1 MFGLGILA
9 PLFAAAGIIGASI
22 PLILHLLN
30 RERARRLVFGT
41 IRFIQMSHQTN
52 VRRHKLKRLLLL
64 LMRIL
69 ILALLGFAFARPF
82 FAEAPVIAQKIGG
95 KRNAIVILDTSYS
108 MQYEKVFENAKR
120 EGIKILDGLDATDA
134 AGLILSSDNAR
145 VVAPLGSELSHIR
158 AALNDAGATYKPT
171 DYLDAL
177 QTADEILVSIPI
189 GEKQIYLIADMQKRG
204 WENFIETD
212 KLNPDVQIQFID
224 VHPEQP
230 RNFAITDLSVPP
242 VILKEQKA
250 SYLVARVRNFSDEAV
265 ENLPVRLF
273 VDGNMIHT
281 VELDIEPGDLADAVF
296 RVDFQDEAT
305 HIGWVELPEDAL
317 GGDNERYFT
326 LQSLRSIK
334 VHAVRDKPRT
344 QNPHQHLHGQT
355 METFFMK
362 MAFTAGSG
370 AVPIDFT
377 ESSSVPGAAA
387 LNRTDVLV
395 LANVAQLSSDEAGRV
410 AAYVASGGGLIV
422 TVGDNIDTDVYEQRL
437 GGEIGLMPCNFV
449 RPVGDA
455 FDRQQFRVLATVK
468 YEHPIF
474 VPFKEPN
481 HGDFGKARFYRI
493 FQAVPTAN
501 ATVIASYD
509 DGSPALFEK
518 PYGNLGRVLCFTST
532 IDREWNDLPIRAV
545 YLPFLHESIKYLA
558 LKNVETMPDYRVG
571 DYIELKVSQ
580 TENENITESR
590 EIAIFNPNNVETR
603 FGRNKDVTP
612 TAENTPQAKSVRKGN
627 PRNLKVAGIPHSP
640 SSVLYTDTSVPGIY
654 SVHRS
659 GTEVTDY
666 FVVNVDTTESD
677 LAVRDVEELASMLKG
692 AADELV
698 EDKPTAELVAQYN
711 EDVERNQ
718 NVWIYLMLAVFALAV
733 TEMFLANR
741 V

>member
-9 PLFAAAGIIGASI
+9 PLFAVAGIIGASI

-69 ILALLGFAFARPF
+69 MLALLGFAFARPF
-82 FAEAPVIAQKIGG
+82 FAEAPVIAQKTGG

-108 MQYEKVFENAKR
+108 MQYEKVFENAKK

-158 AALNDAGATYKPT
+158 VALNDAGATYKPT

-177 QTADEILVSIPI
+177 QTADEILASIPI
-189 GEKQIYLIADMQKRG
+189 GEKQIYVIADMQKRG

-224 VHPEQP
+224 VHPEHT
-230 RNFAITDLSVPP
+230 RNFSITDLSVPP

-273 VDGNMIHT
+273 IDGNMIHT
-281 VELDIEPGDLADAVF
+281 VQLDIESDDIADAAF
-296 RVDFQDEAT
+296 RIDFQDEAT
-305 HIGWVELPEDAL
+305 HTGWIELPEDAL
-317 GGDNERYFT
+317 AVDNKRYFT

-344 QNPHQHLHGQT
+344 QSPLQHLHGQR

-362 MAFTAGSG
+362 MALTVGSE

-377 ESSSVPGAAA
+377 ESSSVPSEAA
-387 LNRTDVLV
+387 LDRTDVLV

-410 AAYVASGGGLIV
+410 SGYVASGGGLIV
-422 TVGDNIDTDVYEQRL
+422 TVGDNIDADVYEQRL
-437 GGEIGLMPCNFV
+437 GGETGLMPCNFV

-493 FQAVPTAN
+493 YQAVPTAN

-558 LKNVETMPDYRVG
+558 LKDVETMPDYRVG
-571 DYIELKVSQ
+571 DYIELKGSQ
-580 TENENITESR
+580 TASENITASR

-603 FGRNKDVTP
+603 FG
-612 TAENTPQAKSVRKGN
+612 ENRDITSA
-627 PRNLKVAGIPHSP
+627 AGGTSQDSI
-640 SSVLYTDTSVPGIY
+640 LYTDTSIPGIY
-654 SVHRS
+654 SIHRS

-677 LAVRDVEELASMLKG
+677 LAARDVEELTSMLKG
-692 AADELV
+692 AVDELV

-741 V
+741 L

>member
-1 MFGLGILA
+1 
-9 PLFAAAGIIGASI
+9 
-22 PLILHLLN
+22 
-30 RERARRLVFGT
+30 
-41 IRFIQMSHQTN
+41 
-52 VRRHKLKRLLLL
+52 
-64 LMRIL
+64 MRIL

-82 FAEAPVIAQKIGG
+82 FAEAPIIAQKTGG
-95 KRNAIVILDTSYS
+95 KRNAIVILDISYS
-108 MQYEKVFENAKR
+108 MQYEQVFENAKR
-120 EGIKILDGLDATDA
+120 EGIAILDGLDATDA
-134 AGLILSSDNAR
+134 AGLILSSDRAR
-145 VVAPLGSELSHIR
+145 VIAPLGSEFSHIR
-158 AALNDAGATYKPT
+158 TALNKAEATYKPT

-177 QTADEILVSIPI
+177 QTADEILASIPI
-189 GEKQIYLIADMQKRG
+189 GEKQIYVIADMQKRG

-230 RNFAITDLSVPP
+230 QNFAITALNVPP
-242 VILKEQKA
+242 VILKEQQA
-250 SYLVARVRNFSDEAV
+250 SYLVARVRNFSDAAV
-265 ENLPVRLF
+265 ENLPIRLF

-281 VELDIEPGDLADAVF
+281 VQLDLEPDDLADAVF
-296 RVDFQDEAT
+296 RIDFRDEAT
-305 HIGWVELPEDAL
+305 HTGWVELPEDAL
-317 GGDNERYFT
+317 QVDNKRYFT
-326 LQSLRSIK
+326 LQSLRSIR

-344 QNPHQHLHGQT
+344 QSPHQT
-355 METFFMK
+355 MGTFFMK
-362 MAFTAGSG
+362 MAFTAGRD

-377 ESSSVPGAAA
+377 ESSSVPSAAT
-387 LNRTDVLV
+387 LDRTDVLV
-395 LANVAQLSSDEAGRV
+395 LANVAQISSDEAGRV
-410 AAYVASGGGLIV
+410 ATYVAAGGGLIV
-422 TVGDNIDTDVYEQRL
+422 TVGNNIDAAVYEQRF

-455 FDRQQFRVLATVK
+455 LDRQQFRVLATVK

-474 VPFKEPN
+474 APFKEPN

-493 FQAVPTAN
+493 FQAVPTEN

-545 YLPFLHESIKYLA
+545 YLPFLHETIKYLV
-558 LKNVETMPDYRVG
+558 LKDAETLPDYRVG
-571 DYIELKVSQ
+571 DTIDLKVSE
-580 TENENITESR
+580 TENESITKNGA
-590 EIAIFNPNNVETR
+590 IAIFNPNSVETR
-603 FGRNKDVTP
+603 LGRNKDETP
-612 TAENTPQAKSVRKGN
+612 TAQNTPQ
-627 PRNLKVAGIPHSP
+627 
-640 SSVLYTDTSVPGIY
+640 SSVLYTDTAIPGIY

-677 LAVRDVEELASMLKG
+677 LAARDVEELASMLKG
-692 AADELV
+692 TADELV

-718 NVWIYLMLAVFALAV
+718 NVWIYLMFAVFALAI

>member
-9 PLFAAAGIIGASI
+9 PLFAVAGIVGASI

-69 ILALLGFAFARPF
+69 MLALLGFAFARPF
-82 FAEAPVIAQKIGG
+82 FAEAPVIAQKTGG

-108 MQYEKVFENAKR
+108 MQYEEVFENAKE

-134 AGLILSSDNAR
+134 ACLILSSDNAR
-145 VVAPLGSELSHIR
+145 VVAPLGSEFSHIK
-158 AALNDAGATYKPT
+158 AALNDAEATYKPT

-177 QTADEILVSIPI
+177 QTADEILASISI
-189 GEKQIYLIADMQKRG
+189 GGIHKRGQIYVIADMQKRG

-224 VHPEQP
+224 VHPEDP
-230 RNFAITDLSVPP
+230 RNLAITDLNVPP
-242 VILKEQKA
+242 VILQEQQA

-273 VDGNMIHT
+273 IDGNMIHT
-281 VELDIEPGDLADAVF
+281 VQLDVEPDDLADAAF
-296 RVDFQDEAT
+296 RIDFQDEAT
-305 HIGWVELPEDAL
+305 HTGWIELPEDAL
-317 GGDNERYFT
+317 AVDNKRYFT
-326 LQSLRSIK
+326 LKSLRSIK
-334 VHAVRDKPRT
+334 VHAVSAKPRT
-344 QNPHQHLHGQT
+344 RDPQNLHGQT

-362 MAFTAGSG
+362 MAFTAGSD

-377 ESSSVPGAAA
+377 ESSSVPSTAT

-395 LANVAQLSSDEAGRV
+395 LANVGQFSSDAAERV

-422 TVGDNIDTDVYEQRL
+422 TVGDNIDPAVYEQRL

-449 RPVGDA
+449 RPTGDA
-455 FDRQQFRVLATVK
+455 FDRQQFRVLASVK

-474 VPFKEPN
+474 APFKEPN

-493 FQAVPTAN
+493 FQAVPTGSN

-518 PYGNLGRVLCFTST
+518 PYGDLGRVLCFTST

-558 LKNVETMPDYRVG
+558 LKDTETLPDYRVG
-571 DYIELKVSQ
+571 DYVELKVSDVENEVI
-580 TENENITESR
+580 TENR
-590 EIAIFNPNNVETR
+590 EVAIFNPNNVETR
-603 FGRNKDVTP
+603 LGRNKDVTL
-612 TAENTPQAKSVRKGN
+612 TAEETPQRST
-627 PRNLKVAGIPHSP
+627 
-640 SSVLYTDTSVPGIY
+640 LYTGTTIPGIY
-654 SVHRS
+654 SIHRS
-659 GTEVTDY
+659 GVEVPDY
-666 FVVNVDTTESD
+666 FVVNIDTTESD
-677 LAVRDVEELASMLKG
+677 LTARDVEELASMLKG
-692 AADELV
+692 TADELI
-698 EDKPTAELVAQYN
+698 EDKPTAELVAQFN

-718 NVWIYLMLAVFALAV
+718 NTWIYLMFAVFALAI

>member
-9 PLFAAAGIIGASI
+9 PLFAVAGIIGASI

-52 VRRHKLKRLLLL
+52 VRRHRLKRLLLL

-69 ILALLGFAFARPF
+69 MLALLGFAFARPF
-82 FAEAPVIAQKIGG
+82 FAEAPVIAQKTGG

-108 MQYEKVFENAKR
+108 MQYEVVFENAKK
-120 EGIKILDGLDATDA
+120 EGIEILDGLDATDA
-134 AGLILSSDNAR
+134 ACLILSSDSAR
-145 VVAPLGSELSHIR
+145 VVAPLGSEFSHIR
-158 AALNDAGATYKPT
+158 AALNDAEATYKPT
-171 DYLDAL
+171 DYLAAL
-177 QTADEILVSIPI
+177 QTADEILASIPI
-189 GEKQIYLIADMQKRG
+189 GEKQIYIIADMQKRG

-230 RNFAITDLSVPP
+230 HNFAITDLNVPP
-242 VILKEQKA
+242 VILKEQQA
-250 SYLVARVRNFSDEAV
+250 SYLVARVRNFSEEAV

-273 VDGNMIHT
+273 IDGNMIHT
-281 VELDIEPGDLADAVF
+281 VPLDIEPDDLADAAF
-296 RVDFQDEAT
+296 RIDFQDEAT
-305 HIGWVELPEDAL
+305 HTGWVELPEDAL
-317 GGDNERYFT
+317 GVDNKRYFT

-344 QNPHQHLHGQT
+344 QNPPRNLYGQM

-362 MAFTAGSG
+362 RALTAGRD

-377 ESSSVPGAAA
+377 ESSSVPNTAI

-395 LANVAQLSSDEAGRV
+395 LANVAQLSSEEAGRV
-410 AAYVASGGGLIV
+410 ATYVAAGGGLIV
-422 TVGDNIDTDVYEQRL
+422 TVGSNIDSLLYEQRL
-437 GGEIGLMPCNFV
+437 GGEEGLMPCNFV

-455 FDRQQFRVLATVK
+455 FDREQFRVLATVK

-474 VPFKEPN
+474 APFKEPN

-493 FQAVPTAN
+493 FQAVPTGTD
-501 ATVIASYD
+501 ATVIAAYD

-518 PYGNLGRVLCFTST
+518 PYGSLGRVLCFTST

-545 YLPFLHESIKYLA
+545 YLPFLHEAIKYLA
-558 LKNVETMPDYRVG
+558 LKDAETLPDYRVG
-571 DYIELKVSQ
+571 DYVELKVSDTEDEVM
-580 TENENITESR
+580 TENR
-590 EIAIFNPNNVETR
+590 EVAIFNPNNVETR
-603 FGRNKDVTP
+603 LGRNREIAP
-612 TAENTPQAKSVRKGN
+612 TAENTLQG
-627 PRNLKVAGIPHSP
+627 G
-640 SSVLYTDTSVPGIY
+640 VLYTDTAIPGIY

-659 GTEVTDY
+659 GAEVPDY

-677 LAVRDVEELASMLKG
+677 LAARDVEELASMLKG

-698 EDKPTAELVAQYN
+698 EDKPTTELVAQYN
-711 EDVERNQ
+711 KDVERNQ
-718 NVWIYLMLAVFALAV
+718 NVWIYLMLAVFALAI

>member
-9 PLFAAAGIIGASI
+9 PLFAVAGIVGASI

-82 FAEAPVIAQKIGG
+82 FAEAPIIAQKTGG
-95 KRNAIVILDTSYS
+95 KRNAIVILDISYS
-108 MQYEKVFENAKR
+108 MQYEQVFENAKR
-120 EGIKILDGLDATDA
+120 EGIAILDGLDATDA
-134 AGLILSSDNAR
+134 AGLILSSDRAR
-145 VVAPLGSELSHIR
+145 VIAPLGSEFSHIR
-158 AALNDAGATYKPT
+158 TALNKAEATYKPT

-177 QTADEILVSIPI
+177 QTADEILASIPI
-189 GEKQIYLIADMQKRG
+189 GEKQIYVIADMQKRG

-230 RNFAITDLSVPP
+230 QNFAITALNVPP
-242 VILKEQKA
+242 VILKEQQA
-250 SYLVARVRNFSDEAV
+250 SYLVARVRNFSDAAV
-265 ENLPVRLF
+265 ENLPIRLF

-281 VELDIEPGDLADAVF
+281 VQLDLEPDDLADAVF
-296 RVDFQDEAT
+296 RIDFRDEAT
-305 HIGWVELPEDAL
+305 HTGWVELPEDAL
-317 GGDNERYFT
+317 QVDNKRYFT
-326 LQSLRSIK
+326 LQSLRSIR

-344 QNPHQHLHGQT
+344 QSSHQT
-355 METFFMK
+355 MGTFFMK
-362 MAFTAGSG
+362 MAFTTGRD

-377 ESSSVPGAAA
+377 ESSSVPSAAT
-387 LNRTDVLV
+387 LDRTDVLV
-395 LANVAQLSSDEAGRV
+395 LANVAQISSDEAERV
-410 AAYVASGGGLIV
+410 ATYVAAGGGLIV
-422 TVGDNIDTDVYEQRL
+422 TVGNNIDAAVYEQRF

-455 FDRQQFRVLATVK
+455 LDRQQFRVLATVK

-474 VPFKEPN
+474 APFKEPN
-481 HGDFGKARFYRI
+481 HGDFGKARFYRF
-493 FQAVPTAN
+493 FQAVPTEN

-545 YLPFLHESIKYLA
+545 YLPFLHETIKYLA
-558 LKNVETMPDYRVG
+558 LKDAETLPDYRVG
-571 DYIELKVSQ
+571 DTIDLKVSE
-580 TENENITESR
+580 TENESITKNGA
-590 EIAIFNPNNVETR
+590 IAIFNPNSVETR
-603 FGRNKDVTP
+603 LGRNKDETP
-612 TAENTPQAKSVRKGN
+612 TAQNTPQ
-627 PRNLKVAGIPHSP
+627 
-640 SSVLYTDTSVPGIY
+640 SSVLYTDTAIPGIY

-677 LAVRDVEELASMLKG
+677 LAARDVEELASMLKG
-692 AADELV
+692 TADELV

-718 NVWIYLMLAVFALAV
+718 NVWIYLMFAVFALAI

>member
-9 PLFAAAGIIGASI
+9 PLFAVAGIVGASI

-30 RERARRLVFGT
+30 RERARQLVFGT

-69 ILALLGFAFARPF
+69 MLALLGLAFARPF
-82 FAEAPVIAQKIGG
+82 FAEAPIIAQKTGG

-108 MQYEKVFENAKR
+108 MRYEEVFENAKK
-120 EGIKILDGLDATDA
+120 EGIEILDGLDATDA
-134 AGLILSSDNAR
+134 ACLILSSDNAR
-145 VVAPLGSELSHIR
+145 VVAPLGSEFSHVK
-158 AALNDAGATYKPT
+158 AALDDAEATYKPT

-177 QTADEILVSIPI
+177 QTADEILASIPI
-189 GEKQIYLIADMQKRG
+189 GEKQIYVIADMQKRG

-224 VHPEQP
+224 VHPEQS
-230 RNFAITDLSVPP
+230 RNLAITALDVPA
-242 VILKEQKA
+242 VILKEQQA
-250 SYLVARVRNFSDEAV
+250 SYLVARVHNFSNEAV

-273 VDGNMIHT
+273 IDGNMMHT
-281 VELDIEPGDLADAVF
+281 VQLDIEPDDLADAAF
-296 RVDFQDEAT
+296 RIDFQDEAT
-305 HIGWVELPEDAL
+305 HTGWVELPEDAL
-317 GGDNERYFT
+317 EVDNKRYFT

-334 VHAVRDKPRT
+334 VHAVSDKPRT
-344 QNPHQHLHGQT
+344 QNPRQNLRQMT
-355 METFFMK
+355 ETFFMK
-362 MAFTAGSG
+362 TALTAGSD

-377 ESSSVPGAAA
+377 ESSSVPNAAT
-387 LNRTDVLV
+387 LNRIDVLV
-395 LANVAQLSSDEAGRV
+395 LANVAQLSSNDAERV
-410 AAYVASGGGLIV
+410 AAYVAAGGGLIV
-422 TVGDNIDTDVYEQRL
+422 TVGDNIDADVYEQRL
-437 GGEIGLMPCNFV
+437 GGEIDLMPCNFV

-474 VPFKEPN
+474 APFKEPN

-518 PYGNLGRVLCFTST
+518 PYGNLGRVICFTST
-532 IDREWNDLPIRAV
+532 IDRKWNDLPIRAV
-545 YLPFLHESIKYLA
+545 YLPFLHEAIKYLA
-558 LKNVETMPDYRVG
+558 LKDAETLPDYQVG
-571 DYIELKVSQ
+571 DSVELKVFDA
-580 TENENITESR
+580 ENENITENR
-590 EIAIFNPNNVETR
+590 EVAIFNPNNLETR
-603 FGRNKDVTP
+603 VGKSKDVTHI
-612 TAENTPQAKSVRKGN
+612 AQDTPQGS
-627 PRNLKVAGIPHSP
+627 IF
-640 SSVLYTDTSVPGIY
+640 YTDTSTPGIY

-666 FVVNVDTTESD
+666 FIVNVDTTESD
-677 LAVRDVEELASMLKG
+677 LAARDVEELASMLKG
-692 AADELV
+692 TADEFV
-698 EDKPTAELVAQYN
+698 EDKPTAELVAQFN

>member
-1 MFGLGILA
+1 MFGLEILA
-9 PLFAAAGIIGASI
+9 PLFAVAGIVGASI

-30 RERARRLVFGT
+30 RERARQLIFGT

-69 ILALLGFAFARPF
+69 MLALLGFAFARPF
-82 FAEAPVIAQKIGG
+82 FAGDLVITQKIGG

-108 MQYEKVFENAKR
+108 MQYENVFQNAKK

-134 AGLILSSDNAR
+134 VCLILSSDNAR
-145 VVAPLGSELSHIR
+145 VVAPLGSEFSHVR
-158 AALNDAGATYKPT
+158 AALNDAEATSKPT

-177 QTADEILVSIPI
+177 QTADEILEPIPV
-189 GEKQIYLIADMQKRG
+189 GEKQIYVIADMQKRG

-224 VHPEQP
+224 VHAEHP
-230 RNFAITDLSVPP
+230 RNLAITVIDVPP

-265 ENLPVRLF
+265 EDLPVRLF
-273 VDGNMIHT
+273 IDGNIIHT
-281 VELDIEPGDLADAVF
+281 VQLNIEPGDLADAAF
-296 RVDFQDEAT
+296 KVDFQDEAT
-305 HIGWVELPEDAL
+305 HTGWVELPEDAL
-317 GGDNERYFT
+317 AVDNKRYFT

-334 VHAVRDKPRT
+334 VHAVSDKPRT
-344 QNPHQHLHGQT
+344 QNRYQT
-355 METFFMK
+355 TETFFMK
-362 MAFTAGSG
+362 RAIAAGSE
-370 AVPIDFT
+370 AVPINFI
-377 ESSSVPGAAA
+377 ESSSVPEATT

-395 LANVAQLSSDEAGRV
+395 LANVARLSPDEARRV
-410 AAYVASGGGLIV
+410 TDYVAGGGGLII
-422 TVGDNIDTDVYEQRL
+422 TVGDNIDVDLYEQRL
-437 GGEIGLMPCNFV
+437 GGEIGVMPCNFV

-481 HGDFGKARFYRI
+481 HGDFGKARFYRL
-493 FQAVPTAN
+493 FQAVPTEN
-501 ATVIASYD
+501 ATILASYD

-558 LKNVETMPDYRVG
+558 LKDVETVPDYRVG
-571 DYIELKVSQ
+571 DSVEIKVAE
-580 TENENITESR
+580 TENITQSGEV
-590 EIAIFNPNNVETR
+590 AVFNPNNVETR
-603 FGRNKDVTP
+603 LQSGKDVTT
-612 TAENTPQAKSVRKGN
+612 TAENTSQGSAF
-627 PRNLKVAGIPHSP
+627 
-640 SSVLYTDTSVPGIY
+640 YTDTSIPGIY

-659 GTEVTDY
+659 GTESSDY
-666 FVVNVDTTESD
+666 FIVNVDTTESD
-677 LAVRDVEELASMLKG
+677 LATRDVEELASMLKG
-692 AADELV
+692 TADKSV
-698 EDKPTAELVAQYN
+698 EDKPTPELVAQYH

>member
-362 MAFTAGSG
+362 MAFTAGSS

>member
-9 PLFAAAGIIGASI
+9 PLFAVAGIVGASI

-52 VRRHKLKRLLLL
+52 VRRHRLKRLLLL

-69 ILALLGFAFARPF
+69 MLALLGFAFARPF
-82 FAEAPVIAQKIGG
+82 FAEAPVIAQKTGG

-108 MQYEKVFENAKR
+108 MQYEEVFENAKK
-120 EGIKILDGLDATDA
+120 EGIEILDELDATDA
-134 AGLILSSDNAR
+134 ACLILSSDSAR
-145 VVAPLGSELSHIR
+145 VVAPLGSEFSHIR
-158 AALNDAGATYKPT
+158 AALNDAEATYKPT
-171 DYLDAL
+171 DYLNAL
-177 QTADEILVSIPI
+177 QTADEILASIPI
-189 GEKQIYLIADMQKRG
+189 GEKQIYVIADMQKRG

-230 RNFAITDLSVPP
+230 HNFAITDLNVPP
-242 VILKEQKA
+242 VILSRKPLYGLRPEQQA
-250 SYLVARVRNFSDEAV
+250 SYLVARVRNFSEEAV

-273 VDGNMIHT
+273 IDGNMVHT
-281 VELDIEPGDLADAVF
+281 VQLYIEPDDLADAAF
-296 RVDFQDEAT
+296 RIDFQDEAT
-305 HIGWVELPEDAL
+305 HTGWIELPKDAL
-317 GGDNERYFT
+317 EVDNKRYFT

-344 QNPHQHLHGQT
+344 QNPYGQM

-362 MAFTAGSG
+362 MALTAGRDV
-370 AVPIDFT
+370 VPIDFT
-377 ESSSVPGAAA
+377 ESSSIPNTTI

-395 LANVAQLSSDEAGRV
+395 LANVAQLSSEEAGRV
-410 AAYVASGGGLIV
+410 ATYVAAGGGLIV
-422 TVGDNIDTDVYEQRL
+422 TVGSNIDSLLYEQRL

-474 VPFKEPN
+474 ARFKEPN

-501 ATVIASYD
+501 ATVIAAYD

-518 PYGNLGRVLCFTST
+518 PYGSLGRVLCFTST

-558 LKNVETMPDYRVG
+558 LKDAETLPDYRVG
-571 DYIELKVSQ
+571 DYVELKVSD
-580 TENENITESR
+580 TEEEVRAENGEV
-590 EIAIFNPNNVETR
+590 AIFNPNNVETR
-603 FGRNKDVTP
+603 LGRNKDIAATV
-612 TAENTPQAKSVRKGN
+612 ENTLQG
-627 PRNLKVAGIPHSP
+627 G
-640 SSVLYTDTSVPGIY
+640 VLYTDTAIPGIY
-654 SVHRS
+654 SIHRS
-659 GTEVTDY
+659 GAEAPDY

-677 LAVRDVEELASMLKG
+677 LAARDVEELASMLKG

-698 EDKPTAELVAQYN
+698 EDQPTAELVAQYN
-711 EDVERNQ
+711 KDVERNQ
-718 NVWIYLMLAVFALAV
+718 NVWIYLMLAVFALAI

>member
-9 PLFAAAGIIGASI
+9 PLFAVAGVVGASI

-82 FAEAPVIAQKIGG
+82 FAEAPIIAQKTGG

-108 MQYEKVFENAKR
+108 MQYEQVFENAKR
-120 EGIKILDGLDATDA
+120 EGIAILDGLDATDA
-134 AGLILSSDNAR
+134 AGLILSSDRAR
-145 VVAPLGSELSHIR
+145 VIAPLGSEFSHIR
-158 AALNDAGATYKPT
+158 TALNKAEATYKPT

-177 QTADEILVSIPI
+177 QTADEILASIPI
-189 GEKQIYLIADMQKRG
+189 GEKQIYVIADMQKRG

-212 KLNPDVQIQFID
+212 KLTPDVQIQFID

-230 RNFAITDLSVPP
+230 RNFAITALNVPP
-242 VILKEQKA
+242 VILKEQQA
-250 SYLVARVRNFSDEAV
+250 SYLVARVRNFSDAAV
-265 ENLPVRLF
+265 ENLPIRLF

-281 VELDIEPGDLADAVF
+281 VQLDIEPDDLADAVF
-296 RVDFQDEAT
+296 RIDFRDEAT
-305 HIGWVELPEDAL
+305 HTGWVELPEDAL
-317 GGDNERYFT
+317 QVDNKRHFT
-326 LQSLRSIK
+326 LQSLRSIR

-344 QNPHQHLHGQT
+344 QSLHQT
-355 METFFMK
+355 MGTFFMK
-362 MAFTAGSG
+362 MAFTAGRD

-377 ESSSVPGAAA
+377 ESSSVPSAAT
-387 LNRTDVLV
+387 LDRTDVLV
-395 LANVAQLSSDEAGRV
+395 LANVAQISSDEAGRV
-410 AAYVASGGGLIV
+410 VTYVASGGGLVV
-422 TVGDNIDTDVYEQRL
+422 TVGNNIDAAVYEQRL

-455 FDRQQFRVLATVK
+455 LDRQQFRVLATVK

-474 VPFKEPN
+474 APFKEPN

-493 FQAVPTAN
+493 FQAVPTEN

-545 YLPFLHESIKYLA
+545 YLPFLHEAIKYLA
-558 LKNVETMPDYRVG
+558 LKDAETLPDYRVG
-571 DYIELKVSQ
+571 DTIELKVSE
-580 TENENITESR
+580 TANESITR
-590 EIAIFNPNNVETR
+590 KGAIAIFNPNNVETR
-603 FGRNKDVTP
+603 LGPNKDETP
-612 TAENTPQAKSVRKGN
+612 TAQNTPQ
-627 PRNLKVAGIPHSP
+627 
-640 SSVLYTDTSVPGIY
+640 SSVLYTDTAIPGIY

-677 LAVRDVEELASMLKG
+677 LAARDVEELASMLKG
-692 AADELV
+692 TADELV

-718 NVWIYLMLAVFALAV
+718 NVWIYLMFAVFALAI

-741 V
+741 L

>member
-1 MFGLGILA
+1 MIFLA
-9 PLFAAAGIIGASI
+9 PLFAVAGIVGASI

-69 ILALLGFAFARPF
+69 MLALLGFAFARPF
-82 FAEAPVIAQKIGG
+82 FAEAPVIAQKTGG

-108 MQYEKVFENAKR
+108 MQYEAVFENAKKKGT
-120 EGIKILDGLDATDA
+120 EILDGLDATDA
-134 AGLILSSDNAR
+134 ACLILSSDTAR
-145 VVAPLGSELSHIR
+145 VVAPLGSEFSHIR
-158 AALNDAGATYKPT
+158 AALNDAEATYKPT

-177 QTADEILVSIPI
+177 QTADEILASIPI
-189 GEKQIYLIADMQKRG
+189 GAKQIYVVADMQKRG

-230 RNFAITDLSVPP
+230 HNFAITDLNVPP
-242 VILKEQKA
+242 VILKEQQA
-250 SYLVARVRNFSDEAV
+250 SYLVARVRNFSDDAV

-273 VDGNMIHT
+273 IDGNMMHT
-281 VELDIEPGDLADAVF
+281 IQLDIEPDDLADAVF

-305 HIGWVELPEDAL
+305 HTGWVELPEDAL
-317 GGDNERYFT
+317 GVDNKRYFT
-326 LQSLRSIK
+326 LQSLRSIR
-334 VHAVRDKPRT
+334 VHAVSDKPRT
-344 QNPHQHLHGQT
+344 QNSHQNLYGQT

-362 MAFTAGSG
+362 MALTAGRD
-370 AVPIDFT
+370 AVPIDFA
-377 ESSSVPGAAA
+377 ESNSVPSTAI

-410 AAYVASGGGLIV
+410 AAYVASGGGLIL
-422 TVGDNIDTDVYEQRL
+422 TVGDNIDPAVYEQRL

-474 VPFKEPN
+474 APFKEPN
-481 HGDFGKARFYRI
+481 HGDFGKGRFYRI

-501 ATVIASYD
+501 ATIIASYD

-558 LKNVETMPDYRVG
+558 LKDAEALPDYRVG
-571 DYIELKVSQ
+571 DYVELKVSDV
-580 TENENITESR
+580 ENEGITDTR
-590 EIAIFNPNNVETR
+590 EVAIFNPNNVETR
-603 FGRNKDVTP
+603 LGGNIDVAP
-612 TAENTPQAKSVRKGN
+612 AAENTLKSG
-627 PRNLKVAGIPHSP
+627 
-640 SSVLYTDTSVPGIY
+640 VLYRDTAIPGIY
-654 SVHRS
+654 SIHRS
-659 GTEVTDY
+659 GAEVPDY

-677 LAVRDVEELASMLKG
+677 LAARDVEELASMLKG
-692 AADELV
+692 TADELV
-698 EDKPTAELVAQYN
+698 EEKPAAELVAQYN
-711 EDVERNQ
+711 EGVERNQ
-718 NVWIYLMLAVFALAV
+718 NVWIYLMFAVFALAV

>member
-9 PLFAAAGIIGASI
+9 PLFAVAGIIGASI

-41 IRFIQMSHQTN
+41 VRFIQMSHQTN
-52 VRRHKLKRLLLL
+52 VRRHKLRRLLLL

-69 ILALLGFAFARPF
+69 MLALLGFAFARPF
-82 FAEAPVIAQKIGG
+82 FAEAPIIAQKTGG
-95 KRNAIVILDTSYS
+95 KRNAIIILDTSYS
-108 MQYEKVFENAKR
+108 MRYEDVFQNAKK

-134 AGLILSSDNAR
+134 AALILTSDNAR
-145 VVAPLGSELSHIR
+145 VVAPLGSEFSHIL
-158 AALNDAGATYKPT
+158 AALNDAEPTYKST

-177 QTADEILVSIPI
+177 QTADEILEPIPI
-189 GEKQIYLIADMQKRG
+189 GEKQIYVIADMQKRG

-224 VHPEQP
+224 VHAEQP
-230 RNFAITDLSVPP
+230 HNFAITALNVPP
-242 VILKEQKA
+242 VILKEQQA
-250 SYLVARVRNFSDEAV
+250 SHLVARVRNFSDEAV

-273 VDGNMIHT
+273 IDGNMIHT
-281 VELDIEPGDLADAVF
+281 VQLDIEPDDLADAVF

-305 HIGWVELPEDAL
+305 HTGWVELPEDAL
-317 GGDNERYFT
+317 SVDNKRYFT
-326 LQSLRSIK
+326 LQSLQSIK
-334 VHAVRDKPRT
+334 VHAVSDKPRT
-344 QNPHQHLHGQT
+344 QNRHQNFHGQIT
-355 METFFMK
+355 ETFFMK
-362 MAFTAGSG
+362 RAIAAGSD

-377 ESSSVPGAAA
+377 ESGSVPDTAT

-395 LANVAQLSSDEAGRV
+395 LANVERLSSDEARRV
-410 AAYVASGGGLIV
+410 ETYVAGGGGLIV
-422 TVGDNIDTDVYEQRL
+422 TVGDNIDMDAYVQHL

-455 FDRQQFRVLATVK
+455 FDRQQFRILATVK

-474 VPFKEPN
+474 APFKEPN
-481 HGDFGKARFYRI
+481 HGDFGKARFYRL
-493 FQAVPTAN
+493 FQAVPTEN
-501 ATVIASYD
+501 ATIIASYD

-558 LKNVETMPDYRVG
+558 LKNVETLPDYRIG
-571 DYIELKVSQ
+571 DNVELQISK
-580 TENENITESR
+580 TENENIARNR
-590 EIAIFNPNNVETR
+590 EVVIFNPNNVETR
-603 FGRNKDVTP
+603 LQGSENVAMI
-612 TAENTPQAKSVRKGN
+612 AENGPTGSVF
-627 PRNLKVAGIPHSP
+627 
-640 SSVLYTDTSVPGIY
+640 YTDTSIPGIY

-659 GTEVTDY
+659 DTEVTDY

-677 LAVRDVEELASMLKG
+677 LAARDVEELASMLKG
-692 AADELV
+692 AADESV
-698 EDKPTAELVAQYN
+698 EDKPTPELVAQYH
-711 EDVERNQ
+711 EDVEKNQ

-733 TEMFLANR
+733 TEMFFANR

>member
-9 PLFAAAGIIGASI
+9 PLFAVAGVVGASI

-82 FAEAPVIAQKIGG
+82 FAEAPIIAQKTGG
-95 KRNAIVILDTSYS
+95 KRNAIVILDISYS
-108 MQYEKVFENAKR
+108 MQYEQVFENAKR
-120 EGIKILDGLDATDA
+120 EGFAILDGLDATDA
-134 AGLILSSDNAR
+134 AGLILSSDRAR
-145 VVAPLGSELSHIR
+145 VIAPLGSELSHIR
-158 AALNDAGATYKPT
+158 TALNKAEATYKPT

-177 QTADEILVSIPI
+177 QTADEILASIPI
-189 GEKQIYLIADMQKRG
+189 GEKQIYVIADMQKRG

-230 RNFAITDLSVPP
+230 QNFAITALNVPP
-242 VILKEQKA
+242 VILKEQQA
-250 SYLVARVRNFSDEAV
+250 SYLVARVRNFSDAAV
-265 ENLPVRLF
+265 ENLPIRLF

-281 VELDIEPGDLADAVF
+281 VQLDLEPDDLADAVF
-296 RVDFQDEAT
+296 RIDFRDEAT
-305 HIGWVELPEDAL
+305 HTGWVELPEDAL
-317 GGDNERYFT
+317 QVDNKRYFA
-326 LQSLRSIK
+326 LQSLRSIR

-344 QNPHQHLHGQT
+344 QSPHQT
-355 METFFMK
+355 MGTFFMK
-362 MAFTAGSG
+362 MAFTAGRD

-377 ESSSVPGAAA
+377 ESSSVPSTAT
-387 LNRTDVLV
+387 LDRTDVLV
-395 LANVAQLSSDEAGRV
+395 LANVAQISSDEAGRV
-410 AAYVASGGGLIV
+410 ATYVAAGGGLIV
-422 TVGDNIDTDVYEQRL
+422 TVGNNIDAAVYEQRF

-455 FDRQQFRVLATVK
+455 LDRQQFRVLATVK

-474 VPFKEPN
+474 APFKEPN

-493 FQAVPTAN
+493 FQAVPTEN
-501 ATVIASYD
+501 ATVMASYD

-545 YLPFLHESIKYLA
+545 YLPFLHETIKYLA
-558 LKNVETMPDYRVG
+558 LKDAETLPDYRVG
-571 DYIELKVSQ
+571 DTIDLKVSE
-580 TENENITESR
+580 TENESITKNGA
-590 EIAIFNPNNVETR
+590 IAIFNPNSGETR
-603 FGRNKDVTP
+603 LGRNKDKTP
-612 TAENTPQAKSVRKGN
+612 TAQNTPQ
-627 PRNLKVAGIPHSP
+627 
-640 SSVLYTDTSVPGIY
+640 SSVLYTDTAIPGIY

-677 LAVRDVEELASMLKG
+677 LAARDVEELASMLKG
-692 AADELV
+692 TADELV

-718 NVWIYLMLAVFALAV
+718 NVWIYLMFAVFALAI